1 MSIILHRPAAVTNG
15 VLPFTPIFATAPP
28 PSAFRPAPNRE
39 RIELQIK
46 KAAVLCLLMCALVAP
61 RADAQMTWTDN
72 GFVNLNGG
80 FQAGSHT
87 LANQQPFQH
96 LRRDGDRRHYPE
108 GQGGGFFDVSAGYKV
123 WRNLA
128 VGVGYSWTSS
138 KADAA
143 ISANIPDQLVTD
155 LLRPASG
162 SAPDLNHTEGVINL
176 VGTWMV
182 PVTDK
187 IDVGIAA
194 GPSIFMVKQ
203 DLPDALTVNEPGPTI
218 SGVTTRSVSKTGG
231 GFHAGID
238 VTYLVTK
245 RFGVGG
251 LLRYTHGSVSL
262 EGASDGLTVG
272 GFQIGVGGR
281 LRF

>member
-1 MSIILHRPAAVTNG
+1 M
-15 VLPFTPIFATAPP
+15 
-28 PSAFRPAPNRE
+28 
-39 RIELQIK
+39 QIK
-46 KAAVLCLLMCALVAP
+46 KAAVLCLFMCALVVP

-87 LANQQPFQH
+87 LQTSTPFQIY
-96 LRRDGDRRHYPE
+96 DETASVDST
-108 GQGGGFFDVSAGYKV
+108 QKISGGGFFDVSAGYKV

-138 KADAA
+138 SADAA
-143 ISANIPDQLVTD
+143 ISASIPDPLVHDT
-155 LLRPASG
+155 LRPVSG
-162 SAPDLNHTEGVINL
+162 SAPDLNHTEATINL
-176 VGTWMV
+176 VATWMV

-203 DLPDALTVNEPGPTI
+203 DLPDALTVDEPGPII
-218 SGVTTRSVSKTGG
+218 SGVTTRSLSKTGG

-251 LLRYTHGSVSL
+251 LLRYTHGSVTV

-272 GFQIGVGGR
+272 GFQLGVGGR